1 MMLIKMWHLIDF
13 SKVFGK
19 QLIGIYFP
27 VFISYNG
34 FIQSILIYKVN
45 RLLKIRWM
53 ISLLRLNIFKLKE
66 FKLRLDNARNV
77 LGVLQM
83 KIRINVTFVNQT
95 NTSNL
100 LQMELAPARNAQLTS
115 IRLLILIVQSRVF
128 RDNRVPKMT

>member
-19 QLIGIYFP
+19 QLIGIYSP

-83 KIRINVTFVNQT
+83 KIRINVSFVNQT